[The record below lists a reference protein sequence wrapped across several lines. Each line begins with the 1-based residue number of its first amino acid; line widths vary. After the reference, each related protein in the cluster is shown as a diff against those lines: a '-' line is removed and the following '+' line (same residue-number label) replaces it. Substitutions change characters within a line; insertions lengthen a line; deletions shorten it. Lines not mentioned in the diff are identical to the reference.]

1 MIAVRWCVCDR
12 RLPADF
18 SQNRQWRSMV
28 HSFFIQHFFSL
39 FFSLSFRTSSSS
51 SLLALYCSWEQHQ
64 QRQTTADNIIFPPIS
79 RFSEGDCRD
88 CRPVFLSY
96 RHRKTAVARRR
107 NDIVVQTL
115 SRLRRKESS
124 SSSCTALKFSS
135 SSSSIDFVSTTTKL
149 ISCWGWRRGKKEQ
162 RKREWTSRR

>member
-1 MIAVRWCVCDR
+1 MIEDCLLISLKTGNDA
-12 RLPADF
+12 
-18 SQNRQWRSMV
+18 QWRTLF
-28 HSFFIQHFFSL
+28 SFSTSFL
-39 FFSLSFRTSSSS
+39 FSLSFRTSSSS

-64 QRQTTADNIIFPPIS
+64 QRQTAADNIIFPPIS

-88 CRPVFLSY
+88 CPPVFLSY
-96 RHRKTAVARRR
+96 RHRKKAVARRR

-135 SSSSIDFVSTTTKL
+135 SSSSIDFVSTTTTKL
-149 ISCWGWRRGKKEQ
+149 ISCCG
-162 RKREWTSRR
+162 